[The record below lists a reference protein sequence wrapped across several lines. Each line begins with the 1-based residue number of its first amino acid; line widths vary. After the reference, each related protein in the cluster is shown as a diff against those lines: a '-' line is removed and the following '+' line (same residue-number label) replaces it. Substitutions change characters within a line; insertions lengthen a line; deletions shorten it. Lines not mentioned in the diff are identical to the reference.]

1 MAEDNFK
8 GILFGFILVTL
19 FATLMIT
26 AVNYEG
32 ALYGKDTT
40 MVTGGSLNVGNF
52 SNEINTVSTN
62 AETLR
67 ERFEKQNIFVA
78 LGDLVISG
86 VFDIA
91 VDMIQM
97 IITPFTLIS
106 NILTN
111 VFQIPSFVT
120 NTILGLLILSMLFG
134 IWRLIK
140 VGD

>member
-1 MAEDNFK
+1 MAEDSFK
-8 GILFGFILVTL
+8 SILFGFIMATL
-19 FATLMIT
+19 FATLIIT
-26 AVNYEG
+26 AVNHEG

-40 MVTGGSLNVGNF
+40 IVTGGSLNVQNF
-52 SNEINTVSTN
+52 SANINTVSTN

-91 VDMIQM
+91 IDMIQM

-120 NTILGLLILSMLFG
+120 KTILGLLILSMLFG